1 MILSAGYQV
10 ERLAAK
16 HDLSAFQCKEPGAS
30 RLLADSGSRLPR
42 KACLY
47 RAPAIDR
54 YSSALL
60 GFFTLSNFAIYRN
73 ALSRTEAKKHPF
85 DPIPAILLGQL
96 ARDSDRAPTGFGA
109 TILIEAWRE
118 AIKNDGWAL
127 LITDPLSRESQAW
140 FSHLGF
146 REVAQRYPATD
157 EEQGDKPIQLFM
169 RRKEIEAWLDSE

>member
-73 ALSRTEAKKHPF
+73 ALSRTEAKKHPLET
-85 DPIPAILLGQL
+85 PSLLRL
-96 ARDSDRAPTGFGA
+96 TRPT
-109 TILIEAWRE
+109 
-118 AIKNDGWAL
+118 
-127 LITDPLSRESQAW
+127 LSTRTPSVWSTMA
-140 FSHLGF
+140 SG
-146 REVAQRYPATD
+146 
-157 EEQGDKPIQLFM
+157 
-169 RRKEIEAWLDSE
+169 LDT